1 MTDHR
6 FAYWLKREIYSVK
19 LALLTLF
26 ERQDALDKIRRPQLE
41 REYME
46 KIGNYEQSVIMEE
59 IECDLLLK
67 KKQMVQSAINRREP
81 IDEDAIDA
89 ELGLLREQMIEE
101 ACETGDGFKPYGDDD
116 IPPEKF
122 DELQDLYRRI
132 TESFHPQL
140 HPELTE
146 IQRELFKKATDAYRR
161 HDLDA
166 LRLIHDMLFGGE
178 GSALEITL
186 EIGVSDGS
194 DGEEDPY
201 ATTDYTLAAIVYE
214 QFEQTGEEA
223 VIGEDLEQ
231 LRQKFKATE
240 ASIQQM
246 KLEFPFTAEEMLSDP
261 AQVEEYK
268 AELEIRMKNAKNTRV
283 RREEEIRN
291 MIRDAKQR

>member
-1 MTDHR
+1 MTDHK
-6 FAYWLKREIYSVK
+6 FANWLKREIYSVK
-19 LALLTLF
+19 LALLTLY
-26 ERQDALDKIRRPQLE
+26 EKQDALDKIRRPQLE
-41 REYME
+41 NEYME
-46 KIGNYEQSVIMEE
+46 KIGKYEQSVIMEE

-67 KKQMVQSAINRREP
+67 KKQIVQSAINRREP

-101 ACETGDGFKPYGDDD
+101 ACGTEGGFKPYGDDEL
-116 IPPEKF
+116 PPERF
-122 DELQDLYRRI
+122 DELKDLYRRI
-132 TESFHPQL
+132 TERFHPQL
-140 HPELTE
+140 NPDLTE

-178 GSALEITL
+178 GGDLKITL
-186 EIGVSDGS
+186 EIGVDEDSDV
-194 DGEEDPY
+194 EEDPY

-223 VIGEDLEQ
+223 VIGEDLERY
-231 LRQKFKATE
+231 RQKIKVTE
-240 ASIQQM
+240 GAIQQM
-246 KLEFPFTAEEMLSDP
+246 KLEFPFTAEEMLADP

-268 AELEIRMKNAKNTRV
+268 AELELRMKNAKNTRI
-283 RREEEIRN
+283 RREEEIRT